1 MSDTN
6 QPPAEPDKPA
16 VADEFARSAEEKSPG
31 LLAEFLD
38 FLIHNKSWWLTPII
52 LVLLLIGVLAFLSSS
67 SAVAPFI
74 YTVF

>member
-1 MSDTN
+1 MSDVEPAKN
-6 QPPAEPDKPA
+6 DPQPAAGEQD
-16 VADEFARSAEEKSPG
+16 FARSAEQKSPG

-38 FLIHNKSWWLTPII
+38 FLVHNKSWWLTPII

>member
-1 MSDTN
+1 MTEPAPPADSSAPDKQTDHFAQQAN
-6 QPPAEPDKPA
+6 EQPP
-16 VADEFARSAEEKSPG
+16 G
-31 LLAEFLD
+31 LVAEFLE

-52 LVLLLIGVLAFLSSS
+52 VVLLLIGLLAFLSSS